1 VDGLRPSFSAHVR
14 WREHGAP
21 GLVPL
26 DPVVFIPLLTW
37 RRLVTRSSKSAVLF
51 ALAKRERYLSL
62 LHIPRTIQRRPDM
75 THPLDWR
82 SAQGRQPSVDRVTL
96 LVFPRKMQLF
106 APFARDW

>member
-1 VDGLRPSFSAHVR
+1 
-14 WREHGAP
+14 
-21 GLVPL
+21 
-26 DPVVFIPLLTW
+26 
-37 RRLVTRSSKSAVLF
+37 
-51 ALAKRERYLSL
+51 
-62 LHIPRTIQRRPDM
+62 M